1 MTDHLI
7 NPRVTFLDQ
16 EDSLVIRKD
25 QEITS
30 DFLDTLADERLQSS
44 QGPTK
49 EFHRFASI
57 PVAVVE
63 KWQREGFD
71 ILSGQHSAKEI
82 MRKLQSEDLGAFITT
97 NKRL

>member
-1 MTDHLI
+1 MTDNLI
-7 NPRVTFLDQ
+7 NPKVTFLDQ

-30 DFLDTLADERLQSS
+30 EFLDSLADERFHSN
-44 QGPTK
+44 QGPAK

-71 ILSGQHSAKEI
+71 VLSGRYSAKEI
-82 MRKLQSEDLGAFITT
+82 MRKLKSEDLGAFITT